1 MCGICGYAHA
11 DVQRAVN
18 AAYLRAMNDTIR
30 HRGPDSD
37 GYYLQPGIALA
48 MRRLSIIDVAGGDQ
62 PIYNEDG
69 TLAVIFNGEIYNF
82 PELRQKLLRLGHQ
95 FQTHSDTECIVHAY
109 ESWGEDCLSH
119 LNGMFAF
126 ALWDSKNQRLLV
138 ARDRTGIK
146 PLYYAQLHDTFYFAS
161 ELKALLAHPD
171 LPREL
176 DEYALDEYL
185 TFEYVPAPRTILRHV
200 KKLPPGHAISYHAG
214 ELRVW
219 SYWDQQLE
227 RSERTPANS
236 SFDELAMQFR
246 QVLKEAVRGE
256 MLSDVP
262 LGVFLSGGVD
272 SSAVAALMAEINAGP
287 VKSFSI
293 AFEDE
298 SFNESHFAHQ
308 VASHLG
314 TDHHELVLTSK
325 KALEVIPRVGEYLDE
340 PLADSSIVPTMLL
353 CEFARRQVTVA
364 LGGDGGDEVLAGYS
378 TLQAHRLMSVYKS
391 VVPGPIR
398 RLATA
403 AVNTLPTSFN
413 NISLDFKLKR
423 FTGGHN
429 LPLEVRHHTW
439 LGSFDNHEKEAILQR
454 HLLRHP
460 DATYDVVKRHLEQTL
475 AQHPLNRVLYLDMK
489 MYLDGDI
496 LPKVDRAS
504 MSHSLEVRVPF
515 LNYDVLCFLEQV
527 PIDYKLQRLNTKA
540 LLRKAME
547 KDLPPE
553 ILARGKKG
561 FNMPVARWLTS
572 DLREW
577 AHDLLSHDRLKKQGI
592 FNPDGVQKLL
602 REHMQQKR
610 DARKQLWTLLMFQMW
625 HERWFA

>member
-11 DVQRAVN
+11 DVQHPIN
-18 AAYLRAMNDTIR
+18 ETILRAMNETIH

-37 GYYLQPGIALA
+37 GYYLQPGVALA

-69 TLAVIFNGEIYNF
+69 TLAIVFNGEIYNF
-82 PELRQKLLRLGHQ
+82 PELRKTLVSLGHE
-95 FQTHSDTECIVHAY
+95 FQTNSDTECIVHAY
-109 ESWGEDCLSH
+109 ESWGDDCLTH

-126 ALWDSKNQRLLV
+126 ALWDKKNQRLLV

-146 PLYYAQLHDTFYFAS
+146 PLYYAQVNGTFYFAS
-161 ELKALLAHPD
+161 ELKALMAHPD
-171 LPREL
+171 MPKEL

-185 TFEYVPAPRTILRHV
+185 TFEYVPAPRTILRHI
-200 KKLPPGHAISYHAG
+200 KKLPPGHAVSYQG
-214 ELRVW
+214 GNMQIW
-219 SYWDQQLE
+219 SYWDQHLDH
-227 RSERTPANS
+227 SESNLLNG
-236 SFDELAMQFR
+236 SFDDLAVQFR

-272 SSAVAALMAEINAGP
+272 SSAVAALMTEINAGP

-293 AFEDE
+293 AFEDA
-298 SFNESHFAHQ
+298 SFNESHFARR
-308 VASHLG
+308 VAEHLG

-325 KALEVIPRVGEYLDE
+325 KALEIIPRVGQFLDE

-353 CEFARRQVTVA
+353 CGFARQQVTVA

-378 TLQAHRLMSVYKS
+378 TLQAHRLMTVYQT
-391 VVPGPIR
+391 VVPGPVR
-398 RLATA
+398 WLAQT
-403 AVNTLPTSFN
+403 AVNLLPTSYS
-413 NISLDFKLKR
+413 NISMDFKLKR
-423 FTGGHN
+423 FAGGHS

-439 LGSFDNHEKEAILQR
+439 LGSFDSHEKEAILRR

-460 DATYDVVKRHLEQTL
+460 DATYDVVKQHLEHAS
-475 AQHPLNRVLYLDMK
+475 AQHLLNRVLYLDMK

-515 LNYDVLCFLEQV
+515 LNYDVLCFLEKV

-561 FNMPVARWLTS
+561 FNMPVARWLTGE
-572 DLREW
+572 LREW
-577 AHDLLSHDRLKKQGI
+577 AHDLLSYDRLKKQGI

-602 REHMQQKR
+602 RDHMQQKR
-610 DARKQLWTLLMFQMW
+610 DARKQLWTLLIFQMW
-625 HERWFA
+625 VDHWFS

>member
-1 MCGICGYAHA
+1 MCGICGYAYA
-11 DVQRAVN
+11 DTQRTVDRAVIQ
-18 AAYLRAMNDTIR
+18 AMNQTIR

-37 GYYLQPGIALA
+37 GFYLQDGVALA
-48 MRRLSIIDVAGGDQ
+48 MRRLSIIDVSGGDQ

-69 TLAVIFNGEIYNF
+69 TLAIVFNGEIYNF
-82 PELRQKLLRLGHQ
+82 PELRQSLLRLGHD
-95 FQTHSDTECIVHAY
+95 FKTHSDTECIVHAY
-109 ESWGEDCLSH
+109 ESWGDNCLNY

-126 ALWDSKNQRLLV
+126 ALWDTKNQSLLV

-146 PLYYAQLHDTFYFAS
+146 PLYYSEINGTFLFAS
-161 ELKALLAHPD
+161 ELKALLAYPD
-171 LPREL
+171 LPKEL
-176 DEYALDEYL
+176 DEFALDEYL

-200 KKLPPGHAISYHAG
+200 KKLLPGHAIKYENGKA
-214 ELRVW
+214 RVW
-219 SYWDQQLE
+219 SYWDTHFE
-227 RSERTPANS
+227 NSEKEPYTG
-236 SFDELAMQFR
+236 SFDELAVMFR
-246 QVLKEAVRGE
+246 HTLKEAVRGE

-272 SSAVAALMAEINAGP
+272 SSTIAALMAEINTSP

-293 AFEDE
+293 AFEDS
-298 SFNESHFAHQ
+298 SFNESHFAKT
-308 VASHLG
+308 VAAHLG
-314 TDHHELVLTSK
+314 TDHHELVLTSDT
-325 KALEVIPRVGEYLDE
+325 ALKMIPRVGEYLDE

-353 CEFARRQVTVA
+353 SGFAREQVTVA

-378 TLQAHRLMSVYKS
+378 TLQAHRLMSVYQT
-391 VVPGPIR
+391 VVPSPFR
-398 RLATA
+398 RLAGA
-403 AVNTLPTSFN
+403 MVNTLPPSFN

-423 FTGGHN
+423 FAGGHN
-429 LPLEVRHHTW
+429 LPLEVRHQTW
-439 LGSFDNHEKEAILQR
+439 LGSFEPQEKVNVLKR

-460 DATYDVVKRHLEQTL
+460 DATYDIVKFHLERTS
-475 AQHPLNRVLYLDMK
+475 ATHPLNRVLYLDMK

-515 LNYDVLCFLEQV
+515 LNYDVLCFLEKI
-527 PIDYKLQRLNTKA
+527 PIDYKLQRLTTKA

-553 ILARGKKG
+553 ILVRGKKG
-561 FNMPVARWLTS
+561 FNMPVARWLTA
-572 DLREW
+572 DLRDW
-577 AHDLLSHDRLKKQGI
+577 AHDLLGHDRLKRQGI

-610 DARKQLWTLLMFQMW
+610 DARKQLWTLLIFQMW
-625 HERWFA
+625 YDKWFA